1 MNTAEILLSLDKGS
15 LKRPIKEYA
24 VKSLSELAKQT
35 IIFKYKGLNIE
46 QFNYVRDNAVTY
58 TGKGNVASVDKGL
71 MAKFGIIEGVV
82 EPNLKDKTLLDHY
95 KCATPLDL
103 LDVLMLP
110 GEIIDLFEKISI
122 ETGFTGD
129 EETVEKVKN

>member
-1 MNTAEILLSLDKGS
+1 MNTADILLSLDKGT

-35 IIFKYKGLNIE
+35 IIFKYKGLNTE
-46 QFNYVRDNAVTY
+46 QFNYVRDNAVSY

-71 MAKFGIIEGVV
+71 MAKFGIIEGVID
-82 EPNLKDKTLLDHY
+82 PNLKDKNLLEHY

-103 LDVLMLP
+103 LEVLMLP

-122 ETGFTGD
+122 ETGFVGV
-129 EETVEKVKN
+129 EEKVKDIKN